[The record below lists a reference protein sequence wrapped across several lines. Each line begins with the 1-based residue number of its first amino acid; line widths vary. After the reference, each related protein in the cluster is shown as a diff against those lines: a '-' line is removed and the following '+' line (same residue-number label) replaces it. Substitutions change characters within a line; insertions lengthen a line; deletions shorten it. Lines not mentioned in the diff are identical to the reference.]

1 MWRKSREE
9 KRDYMNLTW
18 LNHQYYDL
26 GRSLQD
32 IADDQGVSMMII
44 NKWVDKIEKQSYVKT
59 EEKSFKTCP
68 SCKLKLNLNVKFCFN
83 CGKKVEEVPP
93 IPVVSEM
100 KEEKG
105 ISEIP
110 QIKTEEIQLPSPISE
125 KKEEI
130 TIAEIPL
137 IKDEEG
143 QQKLSKSDRW
153 EEKLMPKILDLTV
166 EKIQKTPS
174 IKEERQVT
182 KDSLSET
189 EEKQPVPPV
198 LDVKVDILE
207 KLKNI
212 IPICKFC
219 GMELSRKAP
228 FCPQCGSRVKKK

>member
-9 KRDYMNLTW
+9 KRDYLNLTW

-32 IADDQGVSMMII
+32 IANDQGVSMMTI
-44 NKWVDKIEKQSYVKT
+44 NKWVDKIEEPGAVKT
-59 EEKSFKTCP
+59 EEKSLKTCP

-93 IPVVSEM
+93 IPVVSE
-100 KEEKG
+100 
-105 ISEIP
+105 
-110 QIKTEEIQLPSPISE
+110 

-130 TIAEIPL
+130 KIAEIPP

-143 QQKLSKSDRW
+143 QPKLSKSDRW
-153 EEKLMPKILDLTV
+153 KESLMPKMPDLTV
-166 EKIQKTPS
+166 ENIQATPS

-189 EEKQPVPPV
+189 EEKQPIPPV

-207 KLKNI
+207 RLKE
-212 IPICKFC
+212 IPPLCKFC
-219 GMELSRKAP
+219 GMDLNKKAP
-228 FCPQCGSRVKKK
+228 FCPQCGTRIKKK

>member
-32 IADDQGVSMMII
+32 IADDQGVSMMTI

-83 CGKKVEEVPP
+83 CGKKVEEDQVTP
-93 IPVVSEM
+93 IRSE
-100 KEEKG
+100 ER
-105 ISEIP
+105 SVQAIP
-110 QIKTEEIQLPSPISE
+110 I
-125 KKEEI
+125 
-130 TIAEIPL
+130 
-137 IKDEEG
+137 
-143 QQKLSKSDRW
+143 
-153 EEKLMPKILDLTV
+153 
-166 EKIQKTPS
+166 

-189 EEKQPVPPV
+189 EEKQPVTPV
-198 LDVKVDILE
+198 LDIKVDILK
-207 KLKNI
+207 KLKFI
-212 IPICKFC
+212 PPICKFC
-219 GMELSRKAP
+219 EMELNEKAT
-228 FCPQCGSRVKKK
+228 FCLQCGSRIKKK